1 MPLPFNKFRECDIVP
16 KKIGRPLKSN
26 VPLIK
31 EVKARIDEETF
42 KKLNDYCEKNNIQ
55 RATAI
60 RIALERLIN
69 SNV

>member
-1 MPLPFNKFRECDIVP
+1 MP

-42 KKLNDYCEKNNIQ
+42 KKLNDYCQKNNIQ

-60 RIALERLIN
+60 RIALEKLIN